1 VGTRSAAAVYVPLDA
16 VLGAEGEEG
25 RAELS
30 ELMGCGLT
38 KRGQSSALW

>member
-1 VGTRSAAAVYVPLDA
+1 MDA

-38 KRGQSSALW
+38 KRQSSALW